1 MIKVSLSINSLL
13 SRLAFREAL
22 SLARS
27 QIRAQRR
34 QLVSQVRAQ
43 TSGRGTR
50 GTTGNLRERES
61 SALTERVAAYAR
73 WTCVLDGGESE
84 ERKFVPFCCT
94 TPRPLSR
101 DAGVSERKGERA
113 FSFLGGFEYGW
124 APLPLARS
132 AS

>member
-73 WTCVLDGGESE
+73 WTCVLDGGGRE
-84 ERKFVPFCCT
+84 
-94 TPRPLSR
+94 
-101 DAGVSERKGERA
+101 
-113 FSFLGGFEYGW
+113 
-124 APLPLARS
+124 
-132 AS
+132 